1 MDKIYKFKRS
11 LLKRFCTCCRIDG
24 DQIVRAY
31 ESSISIEKNGLSSS
45 SREVDKLI
53 NVEEASPIIEIE
65 DEATLIDRDNLV
77 LPQNSTNIN
86 VGGMPQ
92 SGSTMLFN
100 MLRYILELKGVQY
113 YGFYED
119 WFTVGSLKN
128 HNIIKYHKYNKN
140 LHSQSHYLI
149 TTKRNLLDTVAS
161 GRRRGDKRSAKEL
174 AEERIHCYAST
185 MYYSDYEMEYE
196 TYISDPIGEIK
207 KIANV
212 INKSLNCQEAAFIK
226 QKLDELK
233 QKKLPLT
240 DDPKSEAYKKSLL
253 SQSHF
258 SNDGKTNGYK
268 GILAS
273 SEISE
278 IVDAFPAWFEANPSH
293 LPA

>member
-1 MDKIYKFKRS
+1 MDKVYKFKRS

-31 ESSISIEKNGLSSS
+31 ESSISIEENGLSSS

-53 NVEEASPIIEIE
+53 NVE
-65 DEATLIDRDNLV
+65 DDATLIDRDNLV

-119 WFTVGSLKN
+119 YFTVGSLKN
-128 HNIIKYHKYNKN
+128 YNIIKYHKYNKN

-161 GRRRGDKRSAKEL
+161 SRRRGDKRSAKEL
-174 AEERIHCYAST
+174 AEERIHFYAST
-185 MYYSDYEMEYE
+185 MYYSDYEMEY
-196 TYISDPIGEIK
+196 
-207 KIANV
+207 
-212 INKSLNCQEAAFIK
+212 
-226 QKLDELK
+226 
-233 QKKLPLT
+233 
-240 DDPKSEAYKKSLL
+240 
-253 SQSHF
+253 
-258 SNDGKTNGYK
+258 
-268 GILAS
+268 
-273 SEISE
+273 
-278 IVDAFPAWFEANPSH
+278 
-293 LPA
+293 